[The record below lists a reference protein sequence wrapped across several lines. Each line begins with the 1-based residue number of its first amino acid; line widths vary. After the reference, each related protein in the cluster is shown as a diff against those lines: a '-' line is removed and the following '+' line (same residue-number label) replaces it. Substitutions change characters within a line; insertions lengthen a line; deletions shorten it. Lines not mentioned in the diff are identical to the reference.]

1 MKIGWIGL
9 GRMGAPMARNLLKA
23 GYELTVYDVVSDNDL
38 FDEFERLGAS
48 IGHSAEEMSN
58 ADVAW
63 LMIPY
68 KEVEAIADE
77 VAQGMNKRNS
87 GGKIIVDGG
96 NSDPRTSKKIAKK
109 MKHYGIGFL
118 DAGCGGGIEKAGDSS
133 IIITV
138 GGDRRAYEQIS
149 PVLEVLGTPEYMGP
163 SGSGHLTKMI
173 HNCLEQI
180 YMMGIGEMIAFSK
193 KVGLD
198 PKEVGRAINQG
209 LCQSRLLELYSQIR
223 EEDIEKTAPYVA
235 GGDYSRMAL
244 EISNEEDFT
253 LPFTGLTYELRK
265 LSRADRYDSF
275 SIQSQLRREFGQHE
289 TKGYS

>member
-9 GRMGAPMARNLLKA
+9 GRMGAPMAKNLLKA
-23 GYELTVYDVVSDNDL
+23 GHELTVYDAFPDNDL
-38 FDEFERLGAS
+38 FTEFERLGAS
-48 IGHSAEEMSN
+48 IGHNSQEMGN

-68 KEVEAIADE
+68 KEVEAAADK
-77 VAQGMNKRNS
+77 VAEGMNKRNS
-87 GGKIIVDGG
+87 GRKIIIDGG
-96 NSDPRTSKKIAKK
+96 NSDPRTSRKVAEK
-109 MKHYGIGFL
+109 MKHYGISFL
-118 DAGCGGGIEKAGDSS
+118 DAGCGGGVEKANEGSMT
-133 IIITV
+133 IMV
-138 GGDRRAYEQIS
+138 GGDIEAYETALPLFEI
-149 PVLEVLGTPEYMGP
+149 LGMPEYMGP

-193 KVGLD
+193 KVGLC

-209 LCQSRLLELYSQIR
+209 LCQSRLLELYLQIP
-223 EEDIEKTAPYVA
+223 EEDIEKTAPHIS

-244 EISNEEDFT
+244 EISNEEDFA
-253 LPFTGLTYELRK
+253 LPFTGLTYEMRK

-275 SIQSQLRREFGQHE
+275 SIQSQLRREFGQH
-289 TKGYS
+289 